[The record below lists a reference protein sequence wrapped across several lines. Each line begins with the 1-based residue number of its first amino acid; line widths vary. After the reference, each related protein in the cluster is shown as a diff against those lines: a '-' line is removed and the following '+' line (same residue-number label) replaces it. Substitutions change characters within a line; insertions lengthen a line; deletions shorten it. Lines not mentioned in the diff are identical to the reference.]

1 MATLAKHRKK
11 KRPGA
16 GEVPLDSFSDIAFLL
31 IIFFMVATVLTET
44 QGFLTDLPAGKEN
57 AAAAE
62 TKVPSIVLSGAQ
74 ITYNGTVITLAD
86 LRRTLNELKLAEK
99 PEQSQRI
106 VQLETSPTTEWK
118 DYFPVWAAIAKAGG
132 VVALVEPEE

>member
-1 MATLAKHRKK
+1 MARKK
-11 KRPGA
+11 RNRPMA
-16 GEVPLDSFSDIAFLL
+16 GEIPLDSFSDIAFLL

-57 AAAAE
+57 AASAE
-62 TKVPSIVLSGAQ
+62 TKVPSVILSGAQ
-74 ITYNGTVITLAD
+74 ITYNGTAITLSD
-86 LRRTLNELKLAEK
+86 LRRTLHELKLADK
-99 PEQSQRI
+99 PEPTQRV
-106 VQLETSPTTEWK
+106 VQLETSPTTEWR